1 MPIKKGAEQKMLSN
15 KMVRRKE
22 VESLLGLSR
31 STIYDKMNPKSPR
44 YDKDFPKPVKLS
56 LSAVGWFE
64 KDICTWLKTRN
75 VAKY

>member
-1 MPIKKGAEQKMLSN
+1 MLSN
-15 KMVRRKE
+15 KVLRRKE
-22 VESLLGLSR
+22 LESLLSLSR

-64 KDICTWLKTRN
+64 KDICAWLKTRN

>member
-1 MPIKKGAEQKMLSN
+1 MNSISDFKI
-15 KMVRRKE
+15 VRRKKFE
-22 VESLLGLSR
+22 ELSGLSR

-44 YDKDFPKPVKLS
+44 YDKDFPRPIKLS
-56 LSAVGWFE
+56 LNAVGWFE

>member
-1 MPIKKGAEQKMLSN
+1 MLSN
-15 KMVRRKE
+15 KVLRRKE
-22 VESLLGLSR
+22 LESLLSLSR

>member
-1 MPIKKGAEQKMLSN
+1 MNLISDFKI
-15 KMVRRKE
+15 VRRKDFE
-22 VESLLGLSR
+22 QLSGLSR

-44 YDKDFPKPVKLS
+44 YDKDFPRPIKLS
-56 LSAVGWFE
+56 LNAVGWFE